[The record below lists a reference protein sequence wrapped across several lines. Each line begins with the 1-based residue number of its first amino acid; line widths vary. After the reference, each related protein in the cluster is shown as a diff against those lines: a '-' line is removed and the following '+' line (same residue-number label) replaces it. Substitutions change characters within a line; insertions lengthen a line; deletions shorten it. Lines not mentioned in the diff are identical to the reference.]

1 MNEEI
6 ERSGTSAQG
15 AAGAATG
22 WYPAETG
29 YVRWWDGYQW
39 GPPVLTHGQVAM
51 TAPADNT
58 KTLVVLAHLGCVLGG
73 FILPLVILLVEK
85 RNPFVRHHAAEALNF
100 QLTMM
105 IVILVS
111 IPLALV
117 LVGFFT
123 LIAAIVA
130 NYVFG
135 IMGAVKAGRGEW
147 FRYPVNLR
155 MVKP

>member
-1 MNEEI
+1 
-6 ERSGTSAQG
+6 
-15 AAGAATG
+15 
-22 WYPAETG
+22 
-29 YVRWWDGYQW
+29 
-39 GPPVLTHGQVAM
+39 
-51 TAPADNT
+51 
-58 KTLVVLAHLGCVLGG
+58 
-73 FILPLVILLVEK
+73 
-85 RNPFVRHHAAEALNF
+85 
-100 QLTMM
+100 MM

-135 IMGAVKAGRGEW
+135 IMGAVKAGGGEW